1 MKKLIKLFVISGCVL
16 FYISCSV
23 NKLQAK
29 KPDKPNIIYILADD
43 MGVYDLGSYGQEMI
57 QTPHL
62 DKMAQ
67 EGIRFT
73 EHYAGSTV
81 CAPSRGA
88 LMTGL
93 HTGHGYV
100 KGNFAME
107 SEGNLPLPAKTVTAA
122 EVLHA
127 TGYKTGVIGK
137 WGLGG
142 PNDHGHPNAQGFDY
156 SFCYL
161 DQRLAHEYYPE
172 HLWRNYEKVM
182 LNNEQYSHD
191 LFAKDALRFIRQNNE
206 EPFFLYLPFTVPHG
220 KYQVPDDKPY
230 SDESWPQP
238 EKNYAA
244 MITRMDRD
252 IGEIF
257 SLLDS
262 MEIDENTVVF
272 FASDNGGTKRMSPF
286 FNSNGPLRGFKG
298 DLYEGG
304 IRAPLI
310 VRWPGKISPAQTS
323 DHISAFWDML
333 PTFAEIA
340 GANIPENI
348 DGISLLPELLNDSQ
362 QAHEILFWSYFTYNY
377 GWKPGSENPRNQLQ
391 SQAVRMGKWK
401 AVRNNLNRNPNA
413 PIELFDLSE
422 DTGEENNIADQF
434 PAILKKMEQFLKE
447 EYSNTEYFSTN

>member
-1 MKKLIKLFVISGCVL
+1 MKKLIRLFAISVYVL
-16 FYISCSV
+16 IFISCLADE
-23 NKLQAK
+23 LQAQ

-43 MGVYDLGSYGQEMI
+43 MGVYDLGCYGQEMI

-67 EGIRFT
+67 QGMRFT

-81 CAPSRGA
+81 CAPSRGT
-88 LMTGL
+88 LMTGM

-107 SEGNLPLPAKTVTAA
+107 SEGNLPLPAETVTVAK
-122 EVLHA
+122 VLKSA
-127 TGYKTGVIGK
+127 GYKTGVIGK

-161 DQRLAHEYYPE
+161 DQRLAHEFYPD
-172 HLWRNYEKVM
+172 HLWRNYEKVV
-182 LNNEQYSHD
+182 LNNKFYSHD
-191 LFAKDALRFIRQNNE
+191 LFAKEALQFIRKNSD
-206 EPFFLYLPFTVPHG
+206 EPFFLYLPFTIPHG

-230 SDESWPQP
+230 SDKSWPQP

-244 MITRMDRD
+244 MISRMDRD
-252 IGEIF
+252 IGNIF

-262 MEIDENTVVF
+262 LDIDENTVVF
-272 FASDNGGTKRMSPF
+272 FASDNGGTKRMASF

-298 DLYEGG
+298 DAYEGG

-310 VRWPGKISPAQTS
+310 ARWPGKIVTGQTS

-333 PTFAEIA
+333 PTFADIA
-340 GANIPENI
+340 GATVPENI
-348 DGISLLPELLNDSQ
+348 DGISFLPELLNEPQ
-362 QAHEILFWSYFTYNY
+362 EEHEFLFWSYFTYNY
-377 GWKPGSENPRNQLQ
+377 GWKPGAENPRNQLQ

-401 AVRNNLNRNPNA
+401 AVRNKLNNNPDA
-413 PIELFDLSE
+413 PIELYNLFE
-422 DTGEENNIADQF
+422 DIGEKNNVADQF
-434 PAILKKMEQFLKE
+434 PIILKDMQRIFEE
-447 EYSNTEYFSTN
+447 EYKDTEFFTVN